1 VFQRPACFFDPMNL
15 FMSANEPAKIGRREA
30 LKRMASVATAAA
42 TVPAA
47 TLPSF
52 GQTPSTN
59 AAPARTLTDP
69 DLMKPALPWQK
80 ILTQDELR
88 TAAALCDVI
97 IPADDR
103 SPSASSLGVHDFID
117 EWISAPYPI
126 QQADRVQIRGG
137 LTWLNTESNKRFAKR
152 FADLAGDEKKQIC
165 DDICFLPKAKP
176 EFQAAALFFANFRD
190 PTASGFYT
198 TNEGTK
204 DLRYL
209 GNIPLV
215 KFDGPPKE
223 VLEYLKLV

>member
-1 VFQRPACFFDPMNL
+1 MSR
-15 FMSANEPAKIGRREA
+15 FMSENEPNKIGRREA

-47 TLPSF
+47 TLTSF

-97 IPADDR
+97 VPADDR
-103 SPSASSLGVHDFID
+103 SPSAGSVGVHDFID

-137 LTWLNTESNKRFAKR
+137 LTWLNTESNKRFGKQ
-152 FADLAGDEKKQIC
+152 FAEIASDEKKQIC

-176 EFQAAALFFANFRD
+176 EFQAAALFFAKFRD
-190 PTASGFYT
+190 LTASGFYT
-198 TNEGTK
+198 TNEGMK
-204 DLRYL
+204 DLRYI

>member
-1 VFQRPACFFDPMNL
+1 MSL
-15 FMSANEPAKIGRREA
+15 FMSENEPNKIGRREA

-47 TLPSF
+47 TLPGF

-69 DLMKPALPWQK
+69 DLIKPALPWQK

-88 TAAALCDVI
+88 TAAALCDAI

-103 SPSASSLGVHDFID
+103 SPSASSVGVHDFID
-117 EWISAPYPI
+117 EWVSAPYPI

-137 LTWLNTESNKRFAKR
+137 LTWLNTESTKRFGKQ
-152 FADLAGDEKKQIC
+152 FADLADNEKKQIC
-165 DDICFLPKAKP
+165 DDICFVPKARR
-176 EFQAAALFFANFRD
+176 EFQAAALFFAKFRD
-190 PTASGFYT
+190 LTASGFYT
-198 TNEGTK
+198 TNEGMK
-204 DLRYL
+204 DLRYV

-223 VLEYLKLV
+223 VLEYLKLTSVIK